1 MKLYI
6 QDTSHEVP
14 LHSKLTP
21 ALYQKLSP
29 ILQKL
34 VNTKGAQ
41 SALEQDI
48 MEKVLMTPELA
59 AKVNLNKG
67 QDAFEELL
75 TDASFQELLK
85 VAYLRV
91 RTRLFE
97 VMNIDAETIPVI
109 FEFAKEAIDTA
120 KISNAELLSG
130 VLSEPSSEFWMSQ
143 DVEGM
148 LNDLEFFRSTICRRI
163 RIV

>member
-6 QDTSHEVP
+6 QDKEHEVP
-14 LHSKLTP
+14 LHNKLTP

-29 ILQKL
+29 ILQEL

-41 SALEQDI
+41 SALEQDL
-48 MEKVLMTPELA
+48 MEKVLMSPELA
-59 AKVNLNKG
+59 QKVNLSKG
-67 QDAFEELL
+67 KDAFDELL
-75 TDASFQELLK
+75 TDPSFQEILK

-109 FEFAKEAIDTA
+109 FRFAQEAIDVQ
-120 KISNAELLSG
+120 KISNPELLSG
-130 VLSEPSSEFWMSQ
+130 VQSEPSSEFWMSQ

-148 LNDLEFFRSTICRRI
+148 LNDLEFFRSSVCRRI
-163 RIV
+163 RAV